1 MLFHSLA
8 SDTTVHDKEQ
18 YTMLRHFGKYW
29 KGRMMQACSL
39 VANIMVDKK
48 QVVHLLHG
56 SCCLLSRVCLLL
68 NTASSNHNTQTPHV
82 LLCPDYES
90 HPLASIYPE

>member
-1 MLFHSLA
+1 MWFHSLA

-29 KGRMMQACSL
+29 KGRMKQACSL

-48 QVVHLLHG
+48 QVVHLLHWE
-56 SCCLLSRVCLLL
+56 LLFAEQSVFAAQNCFLQPQ
-68 NTASSNHNTQTPHV
+68 HPDTP
-82 LLCPDYES
+82 CPAL
-90 HPLASIYPE
+90 PRL